1 MTGATNVMTKI
12 NSRLETLKM
21 KLKDIFKFIKLHF
34 KTIAIL
40 TGIIFVMILL
50 AISGGKSK
58 QIQQLLLKLQM
69 AKTNA
74 DVATINHQ
82 ITVNTTTIAT
92 LDASSAAATAT
103 IASVASA
110 NAGAQA
116 LIQAHTVTLQQLA
129 NAYNNL
135 NN

>member
-1 MTGATNVMTKI
+1 MTFTN
-12 NSRLETLKM
+12 TL
-21 KLKDIFKFIKLHF
+21 KFIKLHI
-34 KTIAIL
+34 KTICIL
-40 TGIIFVMILL
+40 TVIIFVMVLL
-50 AISGGKSK
+50 AISGGHSK

-116 LIQAHTVTLQQLA
+116 LIQAHGVTLQQLA